1 MLEELKNLVPKFL
14 RPKTSPSQEVSSYGL
29 NEPSKDNIVKTPR
42 IVAVVNQKGGCAKTT
57 TAINLSACLAQMGH
71 EVLLVDMDPQANASL
86 GIGVDID
93 NLNTSIYD
101 VLINNLALD
110 KIVAN
115 TGVKGLEIAPASSV
129 LSGAQLELAD
139 LLGRESILKIALR
152 KHCLIK
158 QYDYIFIDCSPSLN
172 LLTINA
178 LVAANSVLI
187 PIQTHYYSL
196 EGMRELFSTI
206 DIVRER
212 LNADLEILGIVATMF
227 DGRTKLNRQM
237 LQQIQ
242 EYFKEMV
249 FKTVI
254 NNNIKLC
261 EASLHK
267 KPIVMYDEQS
277 KGAHDYMNLARE
289 IAGLPLEE
297 VKNEVEPSPETAQ
310 QESV

>member
-14 RPKTSPSQEVSSYGL
+14 RPKNPPAADVSSYGAS
-29 NEPSKDNIVKTPR
+29 EPSKDNAVKTPR

-57 TAINLSACLAQMGH
+57 TAINLCACLAQMGH

-110 KIVAN
+110 RIVVN
-115 TGVKGLEIAPASSV
+115 TPTKGLEIAPASSV

-152 KHCLIK
+152 KYCLIK
-158 QYDYIFIDCSPSLN
+158 KYDYIFIDCSPSLN

-267 KPIVMYDEQS
+267 KPIVIYDPQS

-297 VKNEVEPSPETAQ
+297 AKNEVEPSPETAQ

>member
-14 RPKTSPSQEVSSYGL
+14 KPKIPLPQEISSYGVSQPPQ
-29 NEPSKDNIVKTPR
+29 NNAVKIPR

-57 TAINLSACLAQMGH
+57 SAINVSACLAQMGH

-101 VLINNLALD
+101 VLINNLGLD
-110 KIVAN
+110 KILVN
-115 TGVKGLEIAPASSV
+115 TGVKGLDIAPASSV

-212 LNADLEILGIVATMF
+212 LNSELQILGIVATMF

-267 KPIVMYDEQS
+267 KPVTVYDGQS
-277 KGAHDYMNLARE
+277 KGARDYMNLARE

-297 VKNEVEPSPETAQ
+297 VKDEVEPSPETAQ

>member
-1 MLEELKNLVPKFL
+1 MLEELKNLVPKFM
-14 RPKTSPSQEVSSYGL
+14 RPKTVPAQEASYML
-29 NEPSKDNIVKTPR
+29 NEPSRADAVKAPR

-86 GIGVDID
+86 GLGVDID
-93 NLNTSIYD
+93 NLNLSIYD
-101 VLINNLALD
+101 VLINNLGLD

-115 TGVKGLEIAPASSV
+115 TAVKGLEIAPASSV

-152 KHCLIK
+152 KHCLTK
-158 QYDYIFIDCSPSLN
+158 KYDYIFIDCSPSLN

-178 LVAANSVLI
+178 LVAANSILI

-212 LNADLEILGIVATMF
+212 LNGELEILGIVATMF

-237 LQQIQ
+237 LTQIQ

-267 KPIVMYDEQS
+267 QPIALYDGQS
-277 KGAHDYMNLARE
+277 KGAHDYLNLARE
-289 IAGLPLEE
+289 IAGVPIEE
-297 VKNEVEPSPETAQ
+297 AKKETESSPQTAQ

>member
-14 RPKTSPSQEVSSYGL
+14 RPKTTLSREASSYMLNAPSQ
-29 NEPSKDNIVKTPR
+29 DNAIKAPR

-57 TAINLSACLAQMGH
+57 TAINLSACLAQMGY
-71 EVLLVDMDPQANASL
+71 EILLVDMDPQANASL
-86 GIGVDID
+86 GLGVDID
-93 NLNTSIYD
+93 NLNISIYD
-101 VLINNLALD
+101 VLINNLSLD

-158 QYDYIFIDCSPSLN
+158 KYDYIFIDCSPSLN

-178 LVAANSVLI
+178 LVAANFILI

-267 KPIVMYDEQS
+267 KPIVMYDEQC
-277 KGAHDYMNLARE
+277 KGAHDYRNLARE
-289 IAGLPLEE
+289 IAGVPLEE
-297 VKNEVEPSPETAQ
+297 ARSEVESSPEIAQ